1 MVIGGGLAGL
11 VAAHRLKRAGVAVT
25 LLEAHTLG
33 GKLGRLTLGGDALDL
48 GPNTVLESNPEI
60 AGLIDDLGLRSRF
73 LQADESANRR
83 FVLRNGSLEPFP
95 MSPPAMLKSK
105 LLSPMGKVRALL
117 ELGVGKPTGAEE
129 TVAQLIQRRFGCE
142 VLEYALDP
150 FLIGTYAAR
159 PEDLSSRHVLA
170 VLGQLEA
177 KHGSVLRGAI
187 GMMRARRKTAPAPKT
202 HSGKLFAFP
211 NGLSELTD
219 ALRANLEAD
228 LLEGARVVRLES
240 GRVTYVKDGKTHTV
254 EVDQIVVATPADV
267 TAELLQGIAPETSSA
282 LETVRFS
289 AVAQV
294 FLRFPKGSPGIPKGF
309 GVLVPRLEGRRIL
322 GAVFNSSIFPSRYTG
337 EVVTVFVGGTRQPEL
352 LEQTDD
358 NLIAMALEEL
368 RVMLPELGSASES
381 AVESTVRR
389 WAQGIPIYGLGYSRV
404 LEAATQFEALHPTIK
419 LIGNWR
425 GGIGVPDT
433 VKNAFNTAKTL
444 IAELEEVRA

>member
-1 MVIGGGLAGL
+1 MIGGGLAGL
-11 VAAHRLKRAGVAVT
+11 VAAHTLKRAGIAVT
-25 LLEAHTLG
+25 LLEAETLG
-33 GKLGRLTLGGDALDL
+33 GKLGRLRLGGDSLDV

-73 LQADESANRR
+73 LQADEAANRR
-83 FVLRNGSLEPFP
+83 FVLRKGALEPFP
-95 MSPPAMLKSK
+95 MSPPAMLNSR
-105 LLSPMGKVRALL
+105 LLSPFGKLRALL
-117 ELGVGKPTGAEE
+117 EVGVGKSKVTEE
-129 TVAQLIQRRFGCE
+129 TVAQLIRRRFGRE

-177 KHGSVLRGAI
+177 KHGSLLRGAI
-187 GMMRARRKTAPAPKT
+187 GMMRARRKAAPAPKT

-211 NGLSELTD
+211 NGLAELTD
-219 ALRANLEAD
+219 ALRASLADD

-240 GRVTYVKDGKTHTV
+240 GRVTYLKDGKTHTL
-254 EVDQIVVATPADV
+254 EADQIVVATPADV

-282 LETVRFS
+282 LKTVRFS
-289 AVAQV
+289 GVAQV
-294 FLRFPKGSPGIPKGF
+294 FLRFPKSSTGIPKGF
-309 GVLVPRLEGRRIL
+309 GVLIPRLERRRIL

-352 LEQTDD
+352 LGQTDD
-358 NLIAMALEEL
+358 SLIGLALEEL
-368 RVMLPELGSASES
+368 RVMLPELSISSES
-381 AVESTVRR
+381 TVESAVRR
-389 WAQGIPIYGLGYSRV
+389 WAQGIPIYGLGYGRV
-404 LEAATQFEALHPTIK
+404 LEAAAQFETAHPKIK

-433 VKNAFNTAKTL
+433 VKNALNTAKTL
-444 IAELEEVRA
+444 VAELEEVRA